1 LLALRLLGD
10 QAPPDR
16 HASPD
21 QQDPPGE
28 QAKALAR
35 KAAREAKAGHNSQ
48 AYVLYSEASALQPKN
63 RSYRARMESLQ
74 SRAALEAKSAPA
86 ALPITPDLTA
96 PDVVAP
102 DVVAPEPPA
111 EDAFDS
117 MTAREFASARQLRGP
132 PSLDAAPGTKDF
144 DLNGTART
152 LFDQVAQ
159 SFGLETVYDG
169 DYPPAGMPIRF
180 RVTGVDYREALH
192 DLEAATNSFVTP
204 LSPKL
209 FMVAQDT
216 PQKRTD
222 IEQTMAIS
230 IPVPQAITTQEL
242 TEIAQAVR
250 QATNIE
256 KLAWNT
262 DNSEIVIRDRISR
275 VLPAAALLRQ
285 LVGYRPEVMIELEYL
300 EVTDSDL
307 LNYGFTV
314 TNTFSAVY
322 LGQILNNVITYPTGI
337 TNLITFGAG
346 KTLIGLT
353 VASVQAMFNQSIS
366 SGKQM
371 FRTQLR
377 ASDGQ
382 AATFHS
388 GEKYPVVTSTFSG
401 GATTTGTTTTGTSSL
416 QTAPAYTFE
425 DLGVVVKAT
434 PRIHGDGEVSLGIE
448 TDFEVLTGQSV
459 NSIPV
464 IGRRQ
469 ITAQVRLL
477 DGEWTVIAGMTSPT
491 DSKSVTGLLG
501 LGQIPFLGNLFK
513 QTSIDRENSQILIGI
528 RPVLLSL
535 PPDQIPTPA
544 LRVGTE
550 TRPLTPL

>member
-1 LLALRLLGD
+1 MVTLLALRLLGD
-10 QAPPDR
+10 QA
-16 HASPD
+16 SPD
-21 QQDPPGE
+21 QQDPPKE

-35 KAAREAKAGHNSQ
+35 KAAREAKVGHNAQ
-48 AYVLYSEASALQPKN
+48 AYVLYSEASALEPKN
-63 RSYRARMESLQ
+63 RSYRGHMESLQ
-74 SRAALEAKSAPA
+74 SRAALEARSAPA
-86 ALPITPDLTA
+86 ALPASPNPA
-96 PDVVAP
+96 VPEA
-102 DVVAPEPPA
+102 VAPEPPA

-132 PSLDAAPGTKDF
+132 PSLNALAGLRDF

-152 LFDQVAQ
+152 LFDQVAR
-159 SFGLETVYDG
+159 SYGLDTIYDG

-180 RVTGVDYREALH
+180 QVTGVDYREALH

-204 LSPKL
+204 LSFKL

-222 IEQTMAIS
+222 LEQTMAIS
-230 IPVPQAITTQEL
+230 IPVPQAMTTQEL

-275 VLPAAALLRQ
+275 VRPAAALLRQ
-285 LVGYRPEVMIELEYL
+285 LIGYRPQVMIELEYL

-307 LNYGFTV
+307 LNYGLTV
-314 TNTFSAVY
+314 TNTFSAIY
-322 LGQILNNVITYPTGI
+322 LGQILNNVITYPSGI
-337 TNLITFGAG
+337 SNLITFGSG

-353 VASVQAMFNQSIS
+353 AASVQALFNQSIS

-401 GATTTGTTTTGTSSL
+401 GTTTGTATGGTSTL

-434 PRIHGDGEVSLGIE
+434 PRIHGDGEVSLGVE

-459 NSIPV
+459 NNIPV

-469 ITAQVRLL
+469 VTAQVRLR
-477 DGEWTVIAGMTSPT
+477 DGEWTVISGMTATTNSRST
-491 DSKSVTGLLG
+491 AGFLG
-501 LGQIPFLGNLFK
+501 LAEIPVLGNLFK
-513 QTSIDRENSQILIGI
+513 QTSVDKENSEILIGI